1 MSEVTESKSKFEAKI
16 SRQRELASQEAAS
29 RSTQV
34 RENIAEQVR
43 LGHMSYS
50 EAAAAEETFRKSEAK
65 KDLATFRREFD
76 AYKPEVMTP
85 LHALLSERI
94 TKASASISQLQAGLS
109 TSVSESSPE
118 APMEEGDE
126 RPELLEK
133 LKLLKW
139 LVEAREALHRGLFE
153 LESDRD
159 ERYRHLVTSD
169 LKGRGE
175 PESKLKEA
183 DRFFGKDRMDRR
195 AKFEREAR
203 SRMEDLAAAIDTH
216 VSRGVEDQLSAFW
229 DIAPGLLEL
238 VKKIPESEA
247 RLEELP
253 VAIQRKE
260 IEENPSYVE
269 YPLQYLH
276 GLLRHAEKAT
286 YQFIENQVGL
296 LCLLHEVGLCV
307 MRAGLRV
314 VEVDRC
320 AAEGVSEDD
329 PEVQREMSELGRF
342 EEERLTGEL
351 KDRVGVVEGQW
362 RDALGGSLSSCLDR
376 VERVLRETGGW
387 DESLAE

>member
-1 MSEVTESKSKFEAKI
+1 
-16 SRQRELASQEAAS
+16 
-29 RSTQV
+29 
-34 RENIAEQVR
+34 
-43 LGHMSYS
+43 
-50 EAAAAEETFRKSEAK
+50 
-65 KDLATFRREFD
+65 
-76 AYKPEVMTP
+76 
-85 LHALLSERI
+85 
-94 TKASASISQLQAGLS
+94 
-109 TSVSESSPE
+109 
-118 APMEEGDE
+118 MEEGDE

-139 LVEAREALHRGLFE
+139 LVEARETLHREIFE
-153 LESDRD
+153 LESERD
-159 ERYRHLVTSD
+159 DRYRDLILAD

-175 PESKLKEA
+175 PESKLLEA
-183 DRFFGKDRMDRR
+183 TRFFGKDRVDRK

-203 SRMEDLAAAIDTH
+203 ARMEDLAASIDTH

-229 DIAPGLLEL
+229 DIAPGLLEI

-253 VAIQRKE
+253 LSIPMKE
-260 IEENPSYVE
+260 IEENPPYGE
-269 YPLQYLH
+269 FPLQYLH
-276 GLLRHAEKAT
+276 GLLGHAEKAT

-320 AAEGVSEDD
+320 AAEGVDERD
-329 PEVQREMSELGRF
+329 EALQREMRELGKF

-362 RDALGGSLSSCLDR
+362 RDALGGPLSGCIER
-376 VERVLRETGGW
+376 VERVLREIGGW
-387 DESLAE
+387 DESLSE